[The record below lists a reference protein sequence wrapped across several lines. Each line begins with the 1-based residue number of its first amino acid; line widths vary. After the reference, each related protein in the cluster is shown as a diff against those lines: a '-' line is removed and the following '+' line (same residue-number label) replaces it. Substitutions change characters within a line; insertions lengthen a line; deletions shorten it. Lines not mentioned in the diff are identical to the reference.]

1 MRLNKT
7 EQVRGFEGSMSLSR
21 AAFGL
26 ALSIYS
32 LFVAARRSP
41 ALLIISKPPRA
52 KLLQTLAF
60 FDAWGNLDMRAFAI
74 KESLTD

>member
-1 MRLNKT
+1 
-7 EQVRGFEGSMSLSR
+7 MSLSH

-32 LFVAARRSP
+32 LFVICRSQAVAGVVNYFHAAGGE
-41 ALLIISKPPRA
+41 IIA
-52 KLLQTLAF
+52 YAGF
-60 FDAWGNLDMRAFAI
+60 FGAWANLDVRAFAI

>member
-1 MRLNKT
+1 
-7 EQVRGFEGSMSLSR
+7 MSLSL

-32 LFVAARRSP
+32 LFVICRSQAVASIVNYFQAAGGE
-41 ALLIISKPPRA
+41 IISCA
-52 KLLQTLAF
+52 GF
-60 FDAWGNLDMRAFAI
+60 FDAWANLDVRAFAI